1 MDKNKA
7 VGDNEGFTDKQRVE
21 FWIRVIEAGGEQLF
35 IDTIL
40 RSGTED
46 RPKPCFCRNPP
57 SANKPGP
64 PPPPPPPENGFSLV
78 TVLALYAPVP
88 QASRDQLNNM
98 TPSTAAQGKK
108 PRCTPT
114 APRRVRKEG
123 SQDHTHARSLVQKP
137 RRPSSTSE
145 PGQAPQNSFKTV
157 TVLCAPLHLAREA
170 KRPSTSTECAP
181 QGEKKHRAV

>member
-21 FWIRVIEAGGEQLF
+21 FWMRELEAGREQRF
-35 IDTIL
+35 FDTIL
-40 RSGTED
+40 RRGTED
-46 RPKPCFCRNPP
+46 RPKACFCRNPP
-57 SANKPGP
+57 SATKPGS
-64 PPPPPPPENGFSLV
+64 PPPPETAFSRV
-78 TVLALYAPVP
+78 AVLALCAPVP
-88 QASRDQLNNM
+88 QGSGDRPNNM
-98 TPSTAAQGKK
+98 TLSTAAQGKK
-108 PRCTPT
+108 PHCTPT

-145 PGQAPQNSFKTV
+145 PDQAPQNSFKAV
-157 TVLCAPLHLAREA
+157 TVLCAPPHLAREV